1 VCRHGPF
8 TLMLVHRSRHV
19 PMLFDRDVVVPY
31 TKISFEQ
38 LFVVHYFS
46 EVLWPMIINIPLV
59 LMANHVPL
67 GDVTN
72 VINRGS
78 VLRCKRPRAGSIQTP
93 LVEGRN
99 IVVGDHSITV
109 F

>member
-1 VCRHGPF
+1 
-8 TLMLVHRSRHV
+8 
-19 PMLFDRDVVVPY
+19 MLFDRDVVVPY